1 MALCEHATRCGG
13 CPIIDLP
20 YSEQLTLKRARVV
33 QSMARYPSLELVY
46 THPVLEAIETTA
58 YRTRA
63 KLIAAPGA
71 RLGLFAKGGGHHV
84 VDIPG
89 CIVLAPVLVRVATH
103 LRAKMAEWEASRS
116 PLAPFD
122 PQGHGWLRAVDLRE
136 TREGGVVRVLV
147 TFVVERER
155 AVDVEVLR
163 QAAASLIAALPEV
176 VGVAV
181 NYHAGDTPQV
191 LGSETVA
198 LAGAVS
204 ARDRVGGSVHL
215 ATFGSFVQAHR
226 GQAEQVHALI
236 ADALGLSPGKA
247 EAAGRP
253 HILDLYA
260 GSGAIALGLAAA
272 GARVH
277 LVESFSPAVAYARE
291 SARDQSL
298 DVEAECADVVAAL
311 RSLAEAGRA
320 EPFDA
325 VVVNPPRR
333 GTSPSTREWLAR
345 LEAPVVVYVSCN
357 PETLARDLDH
367 FARLGYAASAL
378 RPVDMIP
385 LTEEV
390 ETVAILHRTALP
402 PPRIAYEDDEILIVE
417 KSPHEPS
424 MPQGEYASSLL
435 ARARTLPRASR
446 AVAVQ
451 RLDVGTSGLVML
463 ARGPEHVARWEP
475 AAAAAR
481 AIYVA
486 AVRGVTPSKGAI
498 TRELR
503 ESGKVFS
510 ARTRYRRLAVGSGQ
524 SILRVVPEQGRTHQV
539 RRHFAAIGHPVLGDD
554 RYGHAPTNRY
564 FEEKHGLDRSFLH
577 CVRLEF
583 EHPTTGVHH
592 VVEAPLPGDL
602 RVVLERI
609 GGAETLRFLD
619 HKNALGS
626 GVGSTLPPPAEVDLD
641 AERSAPLDVFPTVPP
656 SGDRDPS

>member
-1 MALCEHATRCGG
+1 VGDRRRSA
-13 CPIIDLP
+13 
-20 YSEQLTLKRARVV
+20 RA
-33 QSMARYPSLELVY
+33 
-46 THPVLEAIETTA
+46 
-58 YRTRA
+58 
-63 KLIAAPGA
+63 
-71 RLGLFAKGGGHHV
+71 
-84 VDIPG
+84 
-89 CIVLAPVLVRVATH
+89 
-103 LRAKMAEWEASRS
+103 
-116 PLAPFD
+116 FD
-122 PQGHGWLRAVDLRE
+122 PQGQGWLRAVDLRE
-136 TREGGVVRVLV
+136 TRDGGSVRVLV

-155 AVDVEVLR
+155 ATDVEVLR
-163 QAAASLIAALPEV
+163 EAAEELIAALPEV

-181 NYHAGDTPQV
+181 NYHVGDTPQV

-198 LAGAVS
+198 LAGAAS
-204 ARDRVGGSVHL
+204 APDRVGSSVHL

-226 GQAEQVHALI
+226 GQAERVQALI
-236 ADALGLSPGKA
+236 ADALGLSPGKT
-247 EAAGRP
+247 EAAANETLGHRP
-253 HILDLYA
+253 RVLDLYG

-272 GARVH
+272 GASVH
-277 LVESFSPAVAYARE
+277 LVESFPPAVAHARE
-291 SARDQSL
+291 SAREQSL

-311 RSLAEAGRA
+311 RAFAQHSGAAA
-320 EPFDA
+320 FDA

-333 GTSPSTREWLAR
+333 GTSPNTREWLAR
-345 LEAPVVVYVSCN
+345 LEAPVVIYVSCN

-367 FARLGYAASAL
+367 LARLGYAASTL

-390 ETVAILHRTALP
+390 ETVAVLQRTALP
-402 PPRIAYEDDEILIVE
+402 PPRVAYEDDDILIVE
-417 KSPHEPS
+417 KSPHEPT

-446 AVAVQ
+446 AVALQ

-463 ARGPEHVARWEP
+463 ARSPEPVARWEP

-503 ESGKVFS
+503 ESGKVYS

-539 RRHFAAIGHPVLGDD
+539 RRHLAAIGHPVLGDE

-583 EHPTTGVHH
+583 EHPTTGAHQ

-602 RVVLERI
+602 RTVLERI

-626 GVGSTLPPPAEVDLD
+626 GVVSSLPPPAEAELD
-641 AERSAPLDVFPTVPP
+641 AERGVLDVYPTVPP
-656 SGDRDPS
+656 TGEREGT

>member
-1 MALCEHATRCGG
+1 
-13 CPIIDLP
+13 LP
-20 YSEQLTLKRARVV
+20 YTEQLALKRGRVV
-33 QSMARYPSLELVY
+33 QSMARYPALELVY
-46 THPVLEAIETTA
+46 TNPVLEALETTA

-84 VDIPG
+84 VDIPR
-89 CIVLAPVLVRVATH
+89 CIVLAPVLARVATQ
-103 LRAKMAEWEASRS
+103 LRAKMAEWEASRA

-122 PQGHGWLRAVDLRE
+122 PQGEGWLRAVDLRE
-136 TREGGVVRVLV
+136 TREGESVRVLV

-155 AVDVEVLR
+155 AEDVEVLR
-163 QAAASLIAALPEV
+163 QAAKELIAAVPEV

-191 LGSETVA
+191 LGNETVA

-204 ARDRVGGSVHL
+204 APDRIGASLHL

-226 GQAEQVHALI
+226 GQAEQVHALVTN
-236 ADALGLSPGKA
+236 ALGLSPGGT
-247 EAAGRP
+247 EAARGHRP
-253 HILDLYA
+253 HVLDLYA

-277 LVESFSPAVAYARE
+277 LVESFPPAVAHARE
-291 SARDQSL
+291 SAREQSL
-298 DVEAECADVVAAL
+298 DVEAECADVVTAL
-311 RSLAEAGRA
+311 RGLAEPGRVA
-320 EPFDA
+320 PFDA

-345 LEAPVVVYVSCN
+345 LDAPVIVYVSCN

-367 FARLGYAASAL
+367 LARLGYAARAL
-378 RPVDMIP
+378 QPVDMIP

-390 ETVAILHRTALP
+390 ETVAVLHRTALP
-402 PPRIAYEDDEILIVE
+402 LPRIAYEDDEILIVE
-417 KSPHEPS
+417 KPPHEPT

-435 ARARTLPRASR
+435 ARARGLPSGSR
-446 AVAVQ
+446 ALALQ

-463 ARGPEHVARWEP
+463 ARGPEHVAKWEP
-475 AAAAAR
+475 VAAAAR

-503 ESGKVFS
+503 ESGKVLS

-583 EHPTTGVHH
+583 EHPTTGAHH

-609 GGAETLRFLD
+609 GGAETLRFLE

-641 AERSAPLDVFPTVPP
+641 AERSAPLDVYPTVPP
-656 SGDRDPS
+656 AGEREPS